1 LLFFTSGV
9 VMMKRYQVTAAL
21 FSCAFACAAAVAA
34 DLNGQLR
41 ERTDRALQQPPMKG
55 MVPEGDIGEEQRK
68 RTQEALRQTPGR
80 YGLPDVR
87 VQRSQRVDINEVLRT
102 APKVERD
109 TATGPIVFVS
119 LSMPMGSLVRLAA
132 DAQKVGGVLVMR
144 GTVNGSLKQTVE
156 AVQRLSEKG
165 VEVQIDPQAF
175 TRYQVTAVPAMVVD
189 LSGPQGCEAT
199 KACANR
205 SPLVE
210 GDVSLKYSL
219 EYIARTSRPGRL
231 KTEADR
237 WIAMLGGV
245 Q

>member
-1 LLFFTSGV
+1 MMRRHAIVVLFVASMSCLTSGA
-9 VMMKRYQVTAAL
+9 T
-21 FSCAFACAAAVAA
+21 
-34 DLNGQLR
+34 DLNEQLR
-41 ERTDRALQQPPMKG
+41 DRTQRAINQPPIKG
-55 MVPEGDIGEEQRK
+55 SVPEGVLGADEHQ
-68 RTQEALRQTPGR
+68 RTQEALRQNPQR
-80 YGLPDVR
+80 YGLPEVR

-109 TATGPIVFVS
+109 ASTGPIVFVS
-119 LSMPMGSLVRLAA
+119 LSMPMGSLVRLAE
-132 DAQKVGGVLVMR
+132 DAQKIGGVLVMR

-175 TRYQVTAVPAMVVD
+175 TRYQVNVVPAMVVD
-189 LSGPQGCEAT
+189 LSGPQGCEAS

-205 SPLVE
+205 SALIE
-210 GDVSLKYSL
+210 GDVSLGYSL
-219 EYIARTSRPGRL
+219 AYIARTTSGKL

-237 WIAMLGGV
+237 LVSILGGV